1 MTRNVLPAG
10 ATGTVPEMQTM
21 EKSGPGEEHAG
32 VVQPVTAPRP
42 PAPWPIAFYR
52 SAVGK
57 KWVMAITGIV
67 LMGYVFVHMLGNLK
81 LYQGA
86 HAINSYGEWLRA
98 LLYPFFPRTV
108 TLWLMRI
115 GLIASF
121 VLHIVAAAQ
130 LTAMNRKANAGGYRS
145 KREWQAATAAS
156 RSMRWTGV
164 IILLFLVFHLA
175 DFTWGFLDD
184 DFVRGD
190 IYRNVQASLGNAV
203 PAAIYVIANIALG
216 IHLWHGAWSMFQTMG
231 LNNPRYNSWRK
242 GFAMGFAAVVAIGN
256 ISFPLAVVSGAVDDD
271 ECFVEGDRIVTCED
285 VFVDALRGGNVS
297 VEQFEDL
304 TDSQRL
310 EIVESFELQ
319 EELRGPEGG

>member
-1 MTRNVLPAG
+1 M
-10 ATGTVPEMQTM
+10 
-21 EKSGPGEEHAG
+21 
-32 VVQPVTAPRP
+32 QPVNKPRR
-42 PAPWPIAFYR
+42 PAPWPVAFYR
-52 SAVGK
+52 SGVGK
-57 KWVMAITGIV
+57 KWVMAITGIM
-67 LMGYVFVHMLGNLK
+67 LMGFVFGHMVGNLK
-81 LYQGA
+81 MYQGA
-86 HAINSYGEWLRA
+86 HALNVYGEFLRE
-98 LLYPFFPRTV
+98 LLYPLLPRTW
-108 TLWLMRI
+108 TLWLLRI
-115 GLIASF
+115 GLIVAF
-121 VLHIVAAAQ
+121 AFHIHAAAS
-130 LTAMNRKANAGGYRS
+130 LTLMNRRANAGGYRS

-175 DFTWGFLDD
+175 DFTWGFVNE

-190 IYRNVQASLGNAV
+190 VYRNVQASLGNAV
-203 PAAIYVIANIALG
+203 PAAIYVLANIALG

-242 GFAMGFAAVVAIGN
+242 GFAMGFAAIVTIGN
-256 ISFPLAVVSGAVDDD
+256 LSFPLAVVSGSVDDED
-271 ECFVEGDRIVTCED
+271 CFQEGDRIVTCED

-297 VEQFEDL
+297 VEQFDQL